1 MGGQQGPP
9 RKETSGL
16 EGQQRHRGGNAPENA
31 QDSVHTVGLNSIDSK
46 EELEGGGGGLL
57 GLGLMSVKLQS
68 FVAHPLWPGLPSWPV
83 VAAVATPK
91 TREGEGKA
99 GSPSRPLQAQ

>member
-31 QDSVHTVGLNSIDSK
+31 QDSVCTVASPALTARRNRGVRR
-46 EELEGGGGGLL
+46 GLL
-57 GLGLMSVKLQS
+57 GLGLMSVKLQG
-68 FVAHPLWPGLPSWPV
+68 FVAHPLWPGLPSWSV
-83 VAAVATPK
+83 AAAVATPK
-91 TREGEGKA
+91 TQAGEGKA
-99 GSPSRPLQAQ
+99 GSPGRPLQAQ